1 MPTAM
6 SNDPTAEQLEVR
18 RKGRQRLIGAIV
30 LVLLAVVFVPMVLDP
45 EPRRD
50 RVEPLLAIP
59 PKEGAAPLPAVA
71 KAPEPAPERAA
82 AESPKAEPAVA
93 ESAKSEPAP
102 QAPPQVE
109 PKAAAPKA
117 ESKPAAAKAESKPAA
132 AKAESKPAAAK
143 AEPKPAP
150 AKSEAKAAAPKLE
163 GFAVQVGAFR
173 EEGKL
178 AQARGKIAA
187 AKLPHYTERLDSS
200 SGDLTRLRAG
210 PFATREAAE
219 KAAAQLKRAGLDGR
233 VVPLP

>member
-1 MPTAM
+1 MPTDM

-71 KAPEPAPERAA
+71 KAPEPVPERAA
-82 AESPKAEPAVA
+82 TESPKAEPAVA
-93 ESAKSEPAP
+93 ESAKPEPAP
-102 QAPPQVE
+102 QASPPVE

-117 ESKPAAAKAESKPAA
+117 ESKPAAAKAEP
-132 AKAESKPAAAK
+132 KPAAAK

>member
-1 MPTAM
+1 MPTDM

-82 AESPKAEPAVA
+82 AESPKTEPAVA
-93 ESAKSEPAP
+93 EAAKSEPAP
-102 QAPPQVE
+102 PATPKVE
-109 PKAAAPKA
+109 PKAEP
-117 ESKPAAAKAESKPAA
+117 
-132 AKAESKPAAAK
+132 KPAAAK
-143 AEPKPAP
+143 AEPKPAA
-150 AKSEAKAAAPKLE
+150 AKSEAKAAAPRLE

-200 SGDLTRLRAG
+200 SGELTRLRAG

>member
-1 MPTAM
+1 MPTDM

-71 KAPEPAPERAA
+71 KAPEPVPERAA
-82 AESPKAEPAVA
+82 AESPKTEPAVA
-93 ESAKSEPAP
+93 EAAKSDPAP
-102 QAPPQVE
+102 PAAPKVE
-109 PKAAAPKA
+109 PKAEP
-117 ESKPAAAKAESKPAA
+117 
-132 AKAESKPAAAK
+132 KPAAAK
-143 AEPKPAP
+143 AEPKPA
-150 AKSEAKAAAPKLE
+150 AAKAEPKPAAAKAEPKPAAPRLE